1 MKIPQRQDQ
10 VSLEAPRT
18 AAGNVPEPTT
28 AGLGNSYIKTM
39 QGLSKSLQDISDL
52 QYKLS
57 MNATEGQ
64 LDRFNL
70 YATQRTKQY
79 EKELSL
85 ATTQEQINDLFTNYK
100 KDIDENGI
108 NTLGSELYSGWYS
121 REGGERIATAEYTGS
136 LASAQLQISLN
147 KQTVADAGRQYN
159 ELAFTANTPE
169 EREKYVKEWEDM
181 LGRYVT
187 NGTISE
193 AEKQNVQREWNLN
206 FTRSLVTQDM
216 DLNPEKT
223 AEKLRKDKDYAPILT
238 GEERLRLAN
247 EAMELAAKRKNT
259 GKDSTVELG
268 AEVWR
273 SLYWS
278 ENEET
283 GKNDREQASKIY
295 DIFANHQEQAK
306 KILAKW
312 LGKDEKE
319 VSYENVEDVLAKMNA
334 TLDRENQDRQF
345 EFMENLD
352 TIKQNQNLLFQ
363 VKEMDEKDKNKV
375 KSIYVPSG
383 EKLYNAFLEG
393 KLKETLSNP
402 GQLTSLFKSYQ
413 NLTDTKEAK
422 YYSKKNKKSYE
433 DIFKR
438 QQDIATLYVK
448 GIRSDKE
455 VLEDEEGEPWQAQ
468 MRGSFQSVF
477 NAIDKTG
484 AGTKELQESNM
495 ARFTSELWH
504 IMEPEKL
511 FDPNANFTEDET
523 KKIVSAIEFAFVKS
537 GLPSDYA
544 ILFFNATPAV
554 KNQGT
559 VRKILDGFRKSKPVE
574 LEPFVPFS
582 SGRYY

>member
-52 QYKLS
+52 QFKLS
-57 MNATEGQ
+57 MNATEAQ
-64 LDRFNL
+64 IDRFNL
-70 YATQRTKQY
+70 YTAERTKQY
-79 EKELSL
+79 EQELSL
-85 ATTQEQINDLFTNYK
+85 ATTQEQIQNLFVNYK

-108 NTLGSELYSGWYS
+108 NTVGAELYSGWYS
-121 REGGERIATAEYTGS
+121 REGGQKVATAEYTGS
-136 LASAQLQISLN
+136 LASAQLQIALN
-147 KQTVADAGRQYN
+147 KQAVADAGRQYN

-259 GKDSTVELG
+259 GKDRTVELG

-278 ENEET
+278 ENEKT
-283 GKNDREQASKIY
+283 GKKDREQASKIY

-574 LEPFVPFS
+574 IEPFVPFS

>member
-52 QYKLS
+52 QFKLS
-57 MNATEGQ
+57 MNATEAQ
-64 LDRFNL
+64 IDRFNL
-70 YATQRTKQY
+70 YTAERTKQY
-79 EKELSL
+79 EQELSL
-85 ATTQEQINDLFTNYK
+85 ATTQEQIQNLFVNYK

-108 NTLGSELYSGWYS
+108 NTLGAELYSGWYS
-121 REGGERIATAEYTGS
+121 REGGQKVATAEYTGS

-147 KQTVADAGRQYN
+147 KQAVVDAGRQYN
-159 ELAFTANTPE
+159 ELAFTANSPE

-223 AEKLRKDKDYAPILT
+223 AEKLRNDKDYAPIIT

-247 EAMELAAKRKNT
+247 GAMELAARRKNT

-283 GKNDREQASKIY
+283 GKKDREQASKIY

-393 KLKETLSNP
+393 KLKDTLSNP

-495 ARFTSELWH
+495 ARFTSELWQ
-504 IMEPEKL
+504 IMQPEKL

>member
-57 MNATEGQ
+57 MNATEAQ
-64 LDRFNL
+64 IDRFNL
-70 YATQRTKQY
+70 YTAERTKQY
-79 EKELSL
+79 EQELSL
-85 ATTQEQINDLFTNYK
+85 ATTQEQIQNLFVNYK

-108 NTLGSELYSGWYS
+108 NTLGAELYSGWYS
-121 REGGERIATAEYTGS
+121 REGGQKVATAEYTGS
-136 LASAQLQISLN
+136 LASAQLQIALN
-147 KQTVADAGRQYN
+147 KQAVADAGRQYN
-159 ELAFTANTPE
+159 ELAFTANNPE

-181 LGRYVT
+181 LSRYVT

-193 AEKQNVQREWNLN
+193 SEKQNVQREWNLN

-247 EAMELAAKRKNT
+247 DAMELAAKRKNT
-259 GKDSTVELG
+259 GKDRTVELG

-393 KLKETLSNP
+393 KLKDTLSNP

-455 VLEDEEGEPWQAQ
+455 VLEDEEGEPWQSQ

-495 ARFTSELWH
+495 ARFTSELWQ

>member
-10 VSLEAPRT
+10 VSLEVPRT

-52 QYKLS
+52 QFKLS
-57 MNATEGQ
+57 MNATEAQ
-64 LDRFNL
+64 IDRFNL
-70 YATQRTKQY
+70 YTAERTKQY
-79 EKELSL
+79 EQELSL
-85 ATTQEQINDLFTNYK
+85 ATTQEQIQNLFVNYK
-100 KDIDENGI
+100 KDIDEKGI
-108 NTLGSELYSGWYS
+108 NTLGAELYSGWYS
-121 REGGERIATAEYTGS
+121 REGGQKVATAEYTGS

-147 KQTVADAGRQYN
+147 KQAVADAGRQYN
-159 ELAFTANTPE
+159 ELAFTANNPE

-247 EAMELAAKRKNT
+247 QAMELAAKRKNT

-278 ENEET
+278 ENEKT
-283 GKNDREQASKIY
+283 GKKDREQASKIY

-383 EKLYNAFLEG
+383 EKLYNDFLEG

-468 MRGSFQSVF
+468 MRGSFQAVF

-495 ARFTSELWH
+495 ARFTSELWK

-511 FDPNANFTEDET
+511 FDPNATFTEDET
-523 KKIVSAIEFAFVKS
+523 KKIVSAIEFATVKS
-537 GLPSDYA
+537 GLPVEYA
-544 ILFFNATPAV
+544 KIFFNKTNSL
-554 KNQGT
+554 KQQGL
-559 VRKILDGFRKSKPVE
+559 VRKILDSKGKPYG
-574 LEPFVPFS
+574 PFS
-582 SGRYY
+582 SAMMEGYF